1 MSSSYKDRQRQQRV
15 AKERLVKG
23 LRVTLRIKCSRT
35 LLQTMIKTELTKL
48 KENLNDLIFKV
59 MFETIN
65 LFDLI

>member
-1 MSSSYKDRQRQQRV
+1 MSSSYKDRQRQERV
-15 AKERLVKG
+15 AKEMLVKG
-23 LRVTLRIKCSRT
+23 LRVTLRIKRSRT